1 MIKKMDINVNLSVK
15 GCWRLVNGIQ
25 NGKTPAEIRERASIA
40 EEWITA
46 NKNIDIDTYDDMMHT
61 ICYLINESYK

>member
-46 NKNIDIDTYDDMMHT
+46 NKNIDIDTYNDMMNS
-61 ICYLINESYK
+61 IAYLIRESYQ

>member
-46 NKNIDIDTYDDMMHT
+46 NKNLDIDTYNDMMES
-61 ICYLINESYK
+61 IAYLIRESYQ

>member
-46 NKNIDIDTYDDMMHT
+46 NKNLNIDTYNDMMDS
-61 ICYLINESYK
+61 IAYLIRESYQ